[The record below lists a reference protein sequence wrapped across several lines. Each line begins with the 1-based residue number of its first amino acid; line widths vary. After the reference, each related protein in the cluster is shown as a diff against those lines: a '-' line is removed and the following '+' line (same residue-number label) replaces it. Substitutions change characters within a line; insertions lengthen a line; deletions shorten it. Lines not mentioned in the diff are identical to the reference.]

1 MVERACVICDS
12 GFYTSHSRK
21 MTCSVECMKKHK
33 KNLDRRMAVS
43 KSKATYC
50 KVCKVNLKPAGVT
63 GNRSV
68 YCDTCRIMVKKEGDR
83 ERIGKYEKT
92 DKGRAARK
100 KANNNT
106 RNKRF
111 YKLGG
116 YSDAYMRHVEV
127 CYVSDLTGVDS
138 VRVGKI
144 RNHVERQIGFRV
156 DKDDLVEFVLH
167 RGLLNA
173 IKNAGN

>member
-1 MVERACVICDS
+1 MREVVCIICGTDFS
-12 GFYTSHSRK
+12 TKHSRK
-21 MTCSVECMKKHK
+21 ITCSEACMLKHRY
-33 KNLDRRMAVS
+33 NLSRRSVVS

-50 KVCKVNLKPAGVT
+50 KVCKVNLKPEGVT

-83 ERIGKYEKT
+83 KRIGKYEKT
-92 DKGRAARK
+92 DKGKAARK

-144 RNHVERQIGFRV
+144 RTHVESQVGERI
-156 DKDDLVEFVLH
+156 DKDDLIEFVIH
-167 RGLLNA
+167 RELLRS
-173 IKNAGN
+173 IKKAGE